1 MTFLSHMRQGTKS
14 DFNFG
19 ILFRH
24 LAPKSGGTLV
34 PQQRMTKEPLSVS
47 HMGLEDTVSTP

>member
-1 MTFLSHMRQGTKS
+1 MTFLSHMRQGTKP